1 MVKQQARSLEEGSVM
16 SLENKQISEYLNKT
30 RLIVLATISDGR
42 PVLRTMAAFAA
53 DGISPVF
60 STHKGTD
67 KVWQIDA
74 NPHVSI
80 LFEHENQSLRT
91 FVNITISGIARRI
104 DSQQEREQIITLIGT
119 KNLRYRERELRGE
132 LVEQLLY
139 RVEPHEIKIMDF
151 RKSPSPQGI
160 QKITICGAYETAHAA

>member
-1 MVKQQARSLEEGSVM
+1 M
-16 SLENKQISEYLNKT
+16 NYDNTQISEYLNKT
-30 RLIVLATISDGR
+30 RLIVLATVCDGR

-60 STHKGTD
+60 STHKDTD

-91 FVNITISGIARRI
+91 FVNISISGVARRV
-104 DSQQEREQIITLIGT
+104 DRQQEREQIITLIGT
-119 KNLRYRERELRGE
+119 RNLRYHERELRRE
-132 LVEQLLY
+132 LIEQILY
-139 RVEPHEIKIMDF
+139 RVEPHEIKIIDF
-151 RKSPSPQGI
+151 TKSPSPEGI
-160 QKITICGAYETAHAA
+160 QKINIFDLHETARAA

>member
-1 MVKQQARSLEEGSVM
+1 M
-16 SLENKQISEYLNKT
+16 SLDNKQISEYLNKT

-53 DGISPVF
+53 DGVSPVF

-67 KVWQIDA
+67 KVWQIDV

-91 FVNITISGIARRI
+91 FVNITISGIARRV
-104 DSQQEREQIITLIGT
+104 DQQQERERIVSLIGT

-132 LVEQLLY
+132 LVEHILY
-139 RVEPHEIKIMDF
+139 RVEPQEIKIMDF
-151 RKSPSPQGI
+151 RKSPGPQGI
-160 QKITICGAYETAHAA
+160 QKITLFGACETAHAA

>member
-1 MVKQQARSLEEGSVM
+1 M
-16 SLENKQISEYLNKT
+16 SFDNKLISEYMNKT
-30 RLIVLATISDGR
+30 RLIVLATVSDGK
-42 PVLRTMAAFAA
+42 PVLRTIAAFAA

-74 NPHVSI
+74 NHHVSI

-91 FVNITISGIARRI
+91 FVNITISGIARRV
-104 DSQQEREQIITLIGT
+104 DRLQERERIITLIGT
-119 KNLRYRERELRGE
+119 RNLRYRERELRGE
-132 LVEQLLY
+132 LIEQILY

-160 QKITICGAYETAHAA
+160 QKITIGGAHETAQAA